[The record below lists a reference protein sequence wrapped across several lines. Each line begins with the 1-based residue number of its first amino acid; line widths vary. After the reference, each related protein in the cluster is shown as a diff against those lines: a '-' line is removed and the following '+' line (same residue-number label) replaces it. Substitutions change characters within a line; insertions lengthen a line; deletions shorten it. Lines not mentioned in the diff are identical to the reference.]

1 MFHVEL
7 RQFPSLARAFNLT
20 REELDRRLVISWVSG
35 QPVELNERRWS
46 PVKARL
52 TIYEAPQLRPDEIG
66 VGRGWP
72 NVARAG
78 EDVTARVLA
87 DARAAGSADGAV
99 EQFKHDVAELAMAGE
114 LALHDVLGLATERH
128 PSWRLSDRLAL
139 AERAVW
145 ELLHERRVMI
155 MRGYEAIRAEQWEP
169 VLLSSSTWS
178 GSDPVAL
185 RAEVPATE
193 PRS

>member
-20 REELDRRLVISWVSG
+20 REELDRRLVIPWVSG

-52 TIYEAPQLRPDEIG
+52 TIYEAPQLRPVEIG

-72 NVARAG
+72 TVARAG
-78 EDVTARVLA
+78 EDVTSRVLA
-87 DARAAGSADGAV
+87 GARAAGSADGAV

-145 ELLHERRVMI
+145 ELLHQRR
-155 MRGYEAIRAEQWEP
+155 
-169 VLLSSSTWS
+169 
-178 GSDPVAL
+178 
-185 RAEVPATE
+185 
-193 PRS
+193 